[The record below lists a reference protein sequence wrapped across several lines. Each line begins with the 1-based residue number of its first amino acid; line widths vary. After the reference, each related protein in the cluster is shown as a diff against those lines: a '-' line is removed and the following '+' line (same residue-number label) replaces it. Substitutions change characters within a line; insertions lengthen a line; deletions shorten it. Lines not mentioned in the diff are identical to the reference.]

1 MWLADYINVLW
12 AIKQVY
18 LVKWQVS
25 VSNYCTDQ
33 SKSFSSL
40 HFTSWWSKLWWNQIT
55 PLIFTCNCNTVTVQS
70 VCLCISLSVLCTCL
84 SVFNCVCPFS
94 LSICVSQVTGLSVS
108 PGKDQLVVFH
118 TKDSRDLVVCLQGM
132 VPANESRIGELV
144 GTLLSHF
151 KR

>member
-18 LVKWQVS
+18 LVKWQVT

-55 PLIFTCNCNTVTVQS
+55 PLIFPCNCNTVTVQS

-94 LSICVSQVTGLSVS
+94 LYLCIPGDRAERVPREGPAGCVPHQGQQ
-108 PGKDQLVVFH
+108 G
-118 TKDSRDLVVCLQGM
+118 SRG
-132 VPANESRIGELV
+132 VPAGYGACQWEPHRGASW
-144 GTLLSHF
+144 HPA
-151 KR
+151 